1 MKYLCLIENVSDV
14 SVSHAS
20 GYGKKKIF
28 KMEHLQHPFLLS
40 DDTPSSL
47 LDI

>member
-20 GYGKKKIF
+20 RYGKKKDGTSATSILTF
-28 KMEHLQHPFLLS
+28 
-40 DDTPSSL
+40 
-47 LDI
+47 